1 MDLICI
7 AQVENAQAASM
18 AGAAA
23 TVVQALA
30 CAAQVEETA
39 DCYEASGVEDY
50 HADFDEEID
59 ITWYGYFSQMQ
70 GS

>member
-1 MDLICI
+1 
-7 AQVENAQAASM
+7 M